1 MNDRKTPSEIERDF
15 IDYLRQKRGPCP
27 DDETLIAF
35 HEQKLPADHAKRIET
50 HLTLCTTCQDAIRV
64 LQRFDECQSETL
76 PEPPEWPDVSQRLR
90 SRFHAFL
97 EQQKPARP
105 ESTSTSFWNRIKNIA
120 LHPALAYLLIAA
132 LLYPAYRGLFGK
144 PQVVTKIVPQ
154 KEIVTVEKPPVDIA
168 TVPRVELKAGIR
180 AAGASP
186 PSIRLS
192 PEVPF
197 FILAFFVPVSERP
210 EFVYRVEIYDRGGEL
225 IARQAE
231 ARPQDRLGNFLLLC
245 RRDLFS
251 PGEYELRVEEVNR
264 TTQAVRR
271 TFRFSFVM
279 E

>member
-1 MNDRKTPSEIERDF
+1 MSDRKTPSEIERDF

-35 HEQKLPADHAKRIET
+35 HEQKLPADRTKQIET
-50 HLTLCTTCQDAIRV
+50 HLNLCTTCQDAIRL
-64 LQRFDECQSETL
+64 LQRFDEGQSETL
-76 PEPPEWPDVSQRLR
+76 PEPPDWPDVRQRLQ

-97 EQQKPARP
+97 EQQKPTGP
-105 ESTSTSFWNRIKNIA
+105 ESASTSFWNQVKSIA
-120 LHPALAYLLIAA
+120 LHPVLAYLLIAL

-154 KEIVTVEKPPVDIA
+154 KEIVTVEKPTVDIA
-168 TVPRVELKAGIR
+168 TVPRVDLKAGIR

-197 FILAFFVPVSERP
+197 FILTFFVPVSERP
-210 EFVYRVEIYDRGGEL
+210 EFAYQVEIYDHRGKP
-225 IARQAE
+225 IARQPE

-251 PGEYELRVEEVNR
+251 PGEYELRVKEVDR
-264 TTQAVRR
+264 ATQAVRR